1 MEENEEETKKRI
13 RRKEK
18 AFREWVEHDAD
29 PLLREHLLR
38 VRDHKG
44 PLNPFLADVRD
55 IMNLKEGGK

>member
-18 AFREWVEHDAD
+18 AFREWVEHDAH

-44 PLNPFLADVRD
+44 SLDPFLADVRD
-55 IMNLKEGGK
+55 MMTPEEDAK